1 VITHEELMR
10 YIDGELPAERAGAVE
25 AALTTDTE
33 LRREY
38 EIFRRM
44 KADLGEMGGEMRTR
58 GTVWSAVNRRLT
70 RPVGWILFVTGLGV
84 WIAYAA
90 YAFITGPEALWEK
103 LAIGAVV
110 IGLGTLFLSVVIDRL
125 LDLKT
130 DPYREIQR

>member
-10 YIDGELPAERAGAVE
+10 YIDGELPAERAAAVE

-44 KADLGEMGGEMRTR
+44 KADLSEMGSEMRTG
-58 GTVWSAVNRRLT
+58 GTVWDAVNRRLT
-70 RPVGWILFVTGLGV
+70 RPVGWILFVAGLGV
-84 WIAYAA
+84 WLAYAA
-90 YAFITGPEALWEK
+90 YAFIAAPEALWEK

-125 LDLKT
+125 LDLRT